1 MSPIDTAQQD
11 ELRQAAI
18 GVMLLNCGRS
28 FAIACFGTRIS
39 CE

>member
-11 ELRQAAI
+11 EPRRAAI
-18 GVMLLNCGRS
+18 GVMLLNCGHS
-28 FAIACFGTRIS
+28 FAIACFGMQIS

>member
-11 ELRQAAI
+11 ERRRAAI

-28 FAIACFGTRIS
+28 FAIACFGTQIS